1 MQNPGAWEQVAP
13 TSTTADRPGGAGP
26 GSSEVAGSAKSY
38 SHRGGGVFTGQSL
51 VEPRGVEDRRVES
64 VGLKLTPCG
73 GGGKK
78 QDGATA
84 GGGRGTATGRE
95 AM

>member
-1 MQNPGAWEQVAP
+1 M
-13 TSTTADRPGGAGP
+13 SMTADRPGGAGP

-38 SHRGGGVFTGQSL
+38 SHGVGGVFTGQSR
-51 VEPRGVEDRRVES
+51 VELRGVEERRVES

-78 QDGATA
+78 QDRAKD